1 MSKTI
6 NNKVKQ
12 ELMNLFDIGNSING
26 LANTEFTPI
35 PDGSVSEDR
44 PTYNKAEAEVIYKKA
59 NSYIILG
66 RDRMGG
72 LSHGF
77 GGIGTP
83 NSNAIDI
90 VVGIGSSFSDGAEKG
105 KYLSPIDYLNKD
117 HKRDAARVYIS
128 QRTDLDSHFEERM
141 GFQYNDTS
149 KKGVSGVAI
158 KADTLLLQGRRNVKI
173 KAYPSDPR
181 ETDAHESELS
191 NFRIE
196 LIAGAKLEPVVK
208 GEKLLSFLK
217 KITKQMSS
225 NRAAIMTLTKEYIKL
240 RGQLMLHT
248 HPTNTGIALPSPG
261 LLASGA
267 VEIPKGVEEILE
279 QIQSEIQMNIDMIN
293 SLDIGNKEEY
303 ILSNRVFTS

>member
-1 MSKTI
+1 MKRI
-6 NNKVKQ
+6 NDKVKQ
-12 ELMNLFDIGNSING
+12 ELMNLFDVGNSING
-26 LANTEFTPI
+26 LANTEFTPTS
-35 PDGSVSEDR
+35 DGSITEDR

-90 VVGIGSSFSDGAEKG
+90 VVGMGSSNSNGAEKG
-105 KYLSPIDYLNKD
+105 KYLTPIDYLNKD
-117 HKRDAARVYIS
+117 HKRDAARIYIS
-128 QRTDLDSHFEERM
+128 QRTDLDSYFEERM
-141 GFQYNDTS
+141 GFQFEDKKN
-149 KKGVSGVAI
+149 KGVSGIAM

-173 KAYPSDPR
+173 KAYPSDPN

-208 GEKLLSFLK
+208 GDKLLSFLK
-217 KITKQMSS
+217 KISKQLSS
-225 NRAAIMTLTKEYIKL
+225 NRAAVMTLIKEYMKL

-267 VEIPKGVEEILE
+267 VEMPSSIEDILQQLNE
-279 QIQSEIQMNIDMIN
+279 EIQMNIDIIN
-293 SLDIGNKEEY
+293 SLDVGNKEQF

>member
-1 MSKTI
+1 M
-6 NNKVKQ
+6 
-12 ELMNLFDIGNSING
+12 
-26 LANTEFTPI
+26 
-35 PDGSVSEDR
+35 
-44 PTYNKAEAEVIYKKA
+44 
-59 NSYIILG
+59 
-66 RDRMGG
+66 
-72 LSHGF
+72 
-77 GGIGTP
+77 
-83 NSNAIDI
+83 
-90 VVGIGSSFSDGAEKG
+90 
-105 KYLSPIDYLNKD
+105 
-117 HKRDAARVYIS
+117 
-128 QRTDLDSHFEERM
+128 
-141 GFQYNDTS
+141 
-149 KKGVSGVAI
+149 
-158 KADTLLLQGRRNVKI
+158 
-173 KAYPSDPR
+173 
-181 ETDAHESELS
+181 
-191 NFRIE
+191 
-196 LIAGAKLEPVVK
+196 IAGAKLEPVVK